1 METSHTN
8 VPLVVVAAEAR
19 FYFRQE
25 LLIEYDRKKMR
36 VWGRWCLQ
44 ILPNNWEDASDQPVS
59 PSCACYL
66 ISYIFLINFSG
77 IKVCGGGVSSTLHL
91 QWRGTVWNSNVIAWM
106 QIWIWGGEK
115 ERKKK
120 KIMKLFM
127 LFHIV
132 LRVTLTYLQLL
143 YQFYAF
149 LLSLHRWIYLRKR
162 YLITLRKTMER
173 KHEMKIHHLHGSIK
187 PLKLTTF

>member
-36 VWGRWCLQ
+36 VWGRWRLQ
-44 ILPNNWEDASDQPVS
+44 ILPNNREDASDQPVS

-91 QWRGTVWNSNVIAWM
+91 QWRGTVWNSNVILNSHRLDANLNLR
-106 QIWIWGGEK
+106 GGKRKKEK
-115 ERKKK
+115 ENHETLHVVPYCATCHTDIFTITISILCIPTLSAQMDLFKKTISHHAEENNGK
-120 KIMKLFM
+120 KTRDENSPSARIN
-127 LFHIV
+127 
-132 LRVTLTYLQLL
+132 
-143 YQFYAF
+143 
-149 LLSLHRWIYLRKR
+149 
-162 YLITLRKTMER
+162 
-173 KHEMKIHHLHGSIK
+173 
-187 PLKLTTF
+187 

>member
-36 VWGRWCLQ
+36 VWGRWRLQ

-91 QWRGTVWNSNVIAWM
+91 QWRGTVWNSNVILNSHRLDANLNLR
-106 QIWIWGGEK
+106 GGGKK
-115 ERKKK
+115 ERKRKSWNSSCCS
-120 KIMKLFM
+120 ILCYVSHW
-127 LFHIV
+127 HI
-132 LRVTLTYLQLL
+132 YN
-143 YQFYAF
+143 YYINSMHSY
-149 LLSLHRWIYLRKR
+149 SLCTDGFI
-162 YLITLRKTMER
+162 
-173 KHEMKIHHLHGSIK
+173 
-187 PLKLTTF
+187 